1 MSSFFDFF
9 VAFLALGLAW
19 PPLRTRIRRLHPG
32 AEGQALATLLSRALA
47 LRVAVAAGLNLAI
60 GFDFEVGIFWGDS
73 AFYDANAW
81 TRALY
86 WAGESVS
93 SGLSGFTDSGYG
105 WLNFTAATYYV
116 FGRNQILIQLVNTVI
131 GTLAILIV
139 YQLASGLFGIAVA
152 RRAATFMAYFP
163 GMVIWATGMYKDP
176 AILLTIAV
184 AMLAVTRLRE
194 RFTSFWIVAYLLA
207 ALALLSLRFYVF
219 YFLVIATLGTFI
231 FGQKRGFVAGLLTN
245 SVLVVIFL
253 ATFSTVVGTTTAERQ
268 LEMMLDLQDLQRRR
282 ADLARADSGFGQEL
296 DISTPAGAIAA
307 VPVGMAHLLFAP
319 FPWAISGFRQA
330 LTVPETLY
338 WYSLMPAFLVGLRI
352 ALRNRFGPA
361 LPMLV
366 FAATLIGAYSVMQ
379 GNVGTA
385 YRQRTQVTMFFFI
398 LMAVDLEEKQKR
410 KAAMREAMVTAPRVG
425 RNPEPAQG
433 PRGWAVPGR
442 PAAAAAPAP
451 ASVAGPAARPA
462 AHPKVPRGPVPPRT
476 PPRRGA

>member
-9 VAFLALGLAW
+9 VAFLLLGLIW
-19 PPLRTRIRRLHPG
+19 TPLRTRIRRLHPG
-32 AEGQALATLLSRALA
+32 ADGQALARLLGRALA
-47 LRVAVAAGLNLAI
+47 LRVAVAVALNLAI

-73 AFYDANAW
+73 AYYDAAAW
-81 TRALY
+81 QRVQFWSGQSADSGI
-86 WAGESVS
+86 AG
-93 SGLSGFTDSGYG
+93 FQDSGYG

-116 FGRNQILIQLVNTVI
+116 FGRNQILIQLVNTMI
-131 GTLAILIV
+131 GALAILVV
-139 YQLASGLFGIAVA
+139 YQLASGLFGVPVA

-194 RFTSFWIVAYLLA
+194 RFTSFWVVAYILT

-231 FGQKRGFVAGLLTN
+231 FGQRRGFVAGVLTN
-245 SVLVVIFL
+245 GILAVLFF

-296 DISTPAGAIAA
+296 DISTPTGALTAI
-307 VPVGMAHLLFAP
+307 PVGMAHLLFAP
-319 FPWAISGFRQA
+319 FPWAISGFRQG

-338 WYSLMPAFLVGLRI
+338 WYSLMPSFLVGLRI

-398 LMAVDLEEKQKR
+398 LMAVGLEEKQKR

-442 PAAAAAPAP
+442 PAAAAAPASAP
-451 ASVAGPAARPA
+451 VAGPASRPA
-462 AHPKVPRGPVPPRT
+462 AHPKVPRGPLPPRT

>member
-1 MSSFFDFF
+1 VSSFFDFF
-9 VAFLALGLAW
+9 VAFVVVFVAW
-19 PPLRTRIRRLHPG
+19 TSLRVRLRRLHPG
-32 AEGQALATLLSRALA
+32 AEGAALTTVLGRALA
-47 LRVAVAAGLNLAI
+47 LRVAVAVALNLAV
-60 GFDFEVGIFWGDS
+60 GFDLEVSIFWGDS
-73 AFYDANAW
+73 AYYDAAAW
-81 TRALY
+81 QRVQY
-86 WAGESVS
+86 WSGESAN
-93 SGLSGFTDSGYG
+93 SGISGFQDSGYG
-105 WLNFTAATYYV
+105 WLNFTAGLYYV
-116 FGRNQILIQLVNTVI
+116 FGRNQILVQLLNTVI
-131 GTLAILIV
+131 GTLAILVI
-139 YQLASGLFGIAVA
+139 YQLAAGLFGASVA
-152 RRAATFMAYFP
+152 RRASQFMAFFP
-163 GMVIWATGMYKDP
+163 GMVIWSSGMYKDP

-184 AMLAVTRLRE
+184 SMLAVTRLRE
-194 RFTSFWIVAYLLA
+194 RFTTLWIVAYVFA
-207 ALALLSLRFYVF
+207 ALALLTLRFYVF

-245 SVLVVIFL
+245 GVLVVVFF

-268 LEMMLDLQDLQRRR
+268 LEMMMDLQDLQRRR
-282 ADLARADSGFGQEL
+282 ADLASADSGFGQEL
-296 DISTPAGAIAA
+296 DISTPAGAVAA

-330 LTVPETLY
+330 LTLPETLY

-398 LMAVDLEEKQKR
+398 LMAVGLEEKQKR

-425 RNPEPAQG
+425 RGAEPAQG

-442 PAAAAAPAP
+442 PAQAPAP
-451 ASVAGPAARPA
+451 APAAASGPASRPA
-462 AHPKVPRGPVPPRT
+462 AHRKVPRGPVPPRT

>member
-9 VAFLALGLAW
+9 VAFLLLGLIW
-19 PPLRTRIRRLHPG
+19 TPLRTRFQRLHPG
-32 AEGQALATLLSRALA
+32 AEGQDLAKLLGRALA
-47 LRVAVAAGLNLAI
+47 LRVAVAVALNLAI

-73 AFYDANAW
+73 YYYDASAW
-81 TRALY
+81 QRVQY
-86 WAGESVS
+86 WSGESAS
-93 SGLSGFTDSGYG
+93 SGLSGFADSGYG
-105 WLNFTAATYYV
+105 WLNFTAALYYV
-116 FGRNQILIQLVNTVI
+116 FGRNQILIQLLNTLI
-131 GTLAILIV
+131 GTLAILVV
-139 YQLASGLFGIAVA
+139 YQLASGLFGVGVA
-152 RRAATFMAYFP
+152 RRSATFMGYFP
-163 GMVIWATGMYKDP
+163 GMVIWASGMYKDP
-176 AILLTIAV
+176 AILFTIAV

-194 RFTSFWIVAYLLA
+194 RFTTFWVLAYVAA
-207 ALALLSLRFYVF
+207 ALSLLSLRFYVF

-245 SVLVVIFL
+245 GVLAVIFF

-268 LEMMLDLQDLQRRR
+268 IEMMLDLQDLQRRR
-282 ADLARADSGFGQEL
+282 ADLATADSGFGQEL
-296 DISTPAGAIAA
+296 DISTPAGAVAA
-307 VPVGMAHLLFAP
+307 IPVGMAHLLFAP

-330 LTVPETLY
+330 LTLPETLY
-338 WYSLMPAFLVGLRI
+338 WYSLMPAFLVGLRL

-398 LMAVDLEEKQKR
+398 LMAVGLEEKQKR
-410 KAAMREAMVTAPRVG
+410 KTAMREAMVTAPRVG
-425 RNPEPAQG
+425 RAPEPAQG

-451 ASVAGPAARPA
+451 VVGPSSRPA
-462 AHPKVPRGPVPPRT
+462 AHPKVPRGPAPPRT

>member
-9 VAFLALGLAW
+9 VAFLVLGLIW
-19 PPLRTRIRRLHPG
+19 TPLRTRIRRLHPG
-32 AEGQALATLLSRALA
+32 AEGQELAKLLGRALA
-47 LRVAVAAGLNLAI
+47 LRVAVAVALNLAI

-73 AFYDANAW
+73 YYYDASAW
-81 TRALY
+81 QRVQY
-86 WAGESVS
+86 WSGESAT
-93 SGLSGFTDSGYG
+93 SGLAGFADSGYG
-105 WLNFTAATYYV
+105 WLNFTAALYYV
-116 FGRNQILIQLVNTVI
+116 FGRNQILIQLLNTLI
-131 GTLAILIV
+131 GTLAILVV
-139 YQLASGLFGIAVA
+139 YQLASGLFGVGVA

-163 GMVIWATGMYKDP
+163 GMVIWASGMYKDP
-176 AILLTIAV
+176 AILFTIAV

-194 RFTSFWIVAYLLA
+194 RFTTFWVLAYVAA
-207 ALALLSLRFYVF
+207 ALSLLSLRFYVF

-245 SVLVVIFL
+245 GVLVVIFF

-268 LEMMLDLQDLQRRR
+268 IEMMLDLQDLQRRR
-282 ADLARADSGFGQEL
+282 ADLATADSGFGQEL
-296 DISTPAGAIAA
+296 DISTPAGAVAA
-307 VPVGMAHLLFAP
+307 IPVGMAHLLFAP

-398 LMAVDLEEKQKR
+398 LMAVGLEEKQKR

-442 PAAAAAPAP
+442 PAPAAAPAP
-451 ASVAGPAARPA
+451 ASAAASASGPA
-462 AHPKVPRGPVPPRT
+462 AHPKVPRGPLPPRT